1 MGGSWQV
8 DVLSDRVSGNTQL
21 LGDAPQGD
29 TLQPGVVDSFPQG
42 LLARRCLLGWRSVRG
57 GGRFSSSIGC
67 SNGCFQSG
75 QALQLQLGETMP
87 AQGLRFLTTR
97 GQFGSRSQCPL
108 GGPQRSRLGR
118 SFLVGDHFPLV
129 LHHELSVALL
139 QHLHLDTGI
148 AGPVPGL
155 EAAAGCANR
164 YLTVLSLAT
173 WRRCLKQRIRSRC
186 REEAKER

>member
-1 MGGSWQV
+1 MGSQSGSPVDGGSWQV

-57 GGRFSSSIGC
+57 GAVLIIHRLFD
-67 SNGCFQSG
+67 GCFQSG

-97 GQFGSRSQCPL
+97 ASSGVGASAPWAARSAPAL
-108 GGPQRSRLGR
+108 GGVSWWAIT
-118 SFLVGDHFPLV
+118 FPSCCTMSCPSLC
-129 LHHELSVALL
+129 SS
-139 QHLHLDTGI
+139 TST
-148 AGPVPGL
+148 
-155 EAAAGCANR
+155 
-164 YLTVLSLAT
+164 LTPA
-173 WRRCLKQRIRSRC
+173 
-186 REEAKER
+186 